1 MAGERNPEVS
11 PEEVDAIIERLAW
24 KRLTVDSL
32 LDDPEFML
40 VPVRRASEITQRWL
54 ELRQQ
59 GEGA

>member
-1 MAGERNPEVS
+1 MAAGIEKTPQ
-11 PEEVDAIIERLAW
+11 EVDAIIERLAW
-24 KRLTVDSL
+24 KMLTVDSL

-40 VPVRRASEITQRWL
+40 VPVRRAWEIDQRRA